1 MRRSWLATVA
11 LGCLCGPALAAEPTG
26 DWLVANGAAVIRIA
40 PCGEALC
47 GVMAWSKDR
56 GDLDSN
62 NPDPAKRSRPLLG
75 VPILLG
81 MRSASDG
88 RWKGAVYNAE
98 DGRTYSA
105 HIELKGPD
113 VLRIEGCV
121 MGILCGGEKWTRASV
136 DAPIRS
142 SSLTPGN

>member
-1 MRRSWLATVA
+1 MRRSWLAAVV
-11 LGCLCGPALAAEPTG
+11 LGCLGGPALAAEPTG
-26 DWLVANGAAVIRIA
+26 DWLVANGEAVIRIA

-47 GVMAWSKDR
+47 GVMAWSKSR

-62 NPDPAKRSRPLLG
+62 NPDRAKRSRPLLG

-88 RWKGAVYNAE
+88 RWKGEVYNAE

-105 HIELKGPD
+105 NIALKGPD

-121 MGILCGGEKWTRASV
+121 MGILCGGEKWTRTSV
-136 DAPIRS
+136 DNPIRS
-142 SSLTPGN
+142 SSLTSGN